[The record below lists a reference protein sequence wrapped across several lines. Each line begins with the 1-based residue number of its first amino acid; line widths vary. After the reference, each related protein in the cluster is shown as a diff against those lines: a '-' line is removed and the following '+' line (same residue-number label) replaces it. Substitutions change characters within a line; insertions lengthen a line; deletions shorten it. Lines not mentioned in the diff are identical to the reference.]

1 MTVLLTVLLKFIF
14 KKHSIHAAHRMICD
28 SGPGTIVNKAGSF
41 HKLSAFLLGWTI

>member
-1 MTVLLTVLLKFIF
+1 MTVLLTALLKLIF
-14 KKHSIHAAHRMICD
+14 TEHSIHEAYSMICD